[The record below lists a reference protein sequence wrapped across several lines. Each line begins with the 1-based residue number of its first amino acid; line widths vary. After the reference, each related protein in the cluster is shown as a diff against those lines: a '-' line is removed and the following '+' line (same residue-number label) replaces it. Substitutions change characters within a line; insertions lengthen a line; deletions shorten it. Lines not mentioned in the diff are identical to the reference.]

1 LNPHCNQ
8 DEGVRIVWPRPI
20 SDLDQ
25 DEGVNEEMKDWSRRD
40 RMIRDGKTVKAI
52 VQVGQQG
59 VVQGQGE
66 MMEMMEMPMGM
77 DMGFIPIL
85 MGPAVH
91 QIPVWDNIGWTR
103 LY

>member
-1 LNPHCNQ
+1 MLNPHCNQ
-8 DEGVRIVWPRPI
+8 DEGVRIVWPI
-20 SDLDQ
+20 SNADQ
-25 DEGVNEEMKDWSRRD
+25 GGDGGGNEEMKDWSRRD

-52 VQVGQQG
+52 IQVGEQG
-59 VVQGQGE
+59 VVQGQG
-66 MMEMMEMPMGM
+66 EMMEMPMGM